1 MARLNLNLST
11 KSGLMKVAGLSIIV
25 IGLLVQTYISAQDGT
40 LKITALHI
48 GFEISDM
55 SIYSIIIIAAGIL
68 ILAGG
73 ILWGLFGEGK

>member
-1 MARLNLNLST
+1 MA
-11 KSGLMKVAGLSIIV
+11 GIAIII
-25 IGLLVQTYISAQDGT
+25 IGLLVQTYISAQSGT
-40 LKITALHI
+40 LKVTALQI

-55 SIYSIIIIAAGIL
+55 SIYSIIIIAAGFV

>member
-1 MARLNLNLST
+1 
-11 KSGLMKVAGLSIIV
+11 MKVAGLSIIV